1 MSDKQKFKDL
11 AGRLIAMEIELNLM
25 EQDLL
30 SYNEDIAYMSKLVD
44 TLIDNI
50 TLLKKPEIITV
61 ASEYKKS
68 IVELDFVRKKL
79 EKMTSLRN
87 KIANRLDKLQREYE
101 LIAKEY
107 ENEYRNREKE
117 KVVLLFRK
125 KESSGDGQD

>member
-11 AGRLIAMEIELNLM
+11 AGRLIAMEIELNIM

-30 SYNEDIAYMSKLVD
+30 SYNEDIAYMSKLID

-61 ASEYKKS
+61 ASEYRKS
-68 IVELDFVRKKL
+68 IIELDFVRQKL
-79 EKMTSLRN
+79 EKITSVRN

-107 ENEYRNREKE
+107 ENEYKNREKE

-125 KESSGDGQD
+125 KESGGNGQD